1 MYSNSNLLAIEP
13 CQFSYN
19 IGISDFHVKKSEEN
33 LEIMTP
39 VQATKDFWG
48 LNSIY
53 MKINL

>member
-1 MYSNSNLLAIEP
+1 MYSNSNLLAIES

-48 LNSIY
+48 LNYI
-53 MKINL
+53 